1 MNAAIEVARGGEQ
14 ARGFAMVV
22 DEVRNLAQKTAHA
35 IERVRMALGD
45 SSQTTGN
52 ISSQASKLSNNAEI
66 IFGELD
72 QWDTGTFDQKVLR
85 EAQQAASAIGQL
97 LESAIVENVLSSAD
111 LFSQDCQTIPNT
123 KP

>member
-1 MNAAIEVARGGEQ
+1 MNAAIEVARAGEQ
-14 ARGFAMVV
+14 GRGFAMVV

-35 IERVRMALGD
+35 FERVRMALGD

-52 ISSQASKLSNNAEI
+52 IFSQASKLANNAEL
-66 IFGELD
+66 IFRELD

-97 LESAIVENVLSSAD
+97 LERAIVENVLSSAD
-111 LFSQDCQTIPNT
+111 LFSQDYQPIPNT

>member
-1 MNAAIEVARGGEQ
+1 MNAAIEAARAGEQ
-14 ARGFAMVV
+14 GRGFAMVV

-66 IFGELD
+66 IFRELD

-111 LFSQDCQTIPNT
+111 LFSQDYQPIPNT

>member
-1 MNAAIEVARGGEQ
+1 
-14 ARGFAMVV
+14 MVV